1 MDNSDISSF
10 MCSLLEKYKVLRGN
24 SKDCTGEEFWDVAV
38 ITTADQ
44 SQKKAYEIQI
54 EEKRAR
60 NELPSDL
67 PLIVVADPPGV
78 KIGNGGSTLV
88 ALELLHE
95 KYGEKL
101 FELKIMIIHAGGW
114 SQRMP
119 NASILG
125 KIFTALPH
133 GEPVYQMLDMKL
145 AMYWPFVKRMKA
157 GVFIVCADDILT
169 YNLGSDSDWSVSEYG
184 FTALA
189 HPSTMKIGNTH
200 GVYVVANPDKI
211 NKSKHI
217 VEAECLEILQKPSD
231 KRMEDTGAVVTEEGV
246 HEFADGITV
255 EGRMVYTDSS
265 FFFGVDVVKKLLS
278 LKKELGVLTCE
289 IDAYGD
295 FLQALGPRAN
305 EKYITNTANISEV
318 TQNLTECRLKV
329 FQVLQNTDLHLIL
342 MHASKFNHIG
352 TTHEYLHHLCQDSS
366 FKSQLCLESAVFNKW
381 QETHASPEKKR
392 KKLDPINDSCVMH
405 SSLLKSSVIQSQSV
419 VEYCQFDRPVN
430 IGTNSII
437 SNCQLLATDELNTS
451 VVEIPSHIFIHTV
464 AICSE
469 TFSKFVTIFFQIDDN
484 LKKTVATANILT
496 LPFMKS
502 NLENVA
508 QALGVETFDTTCIN
522 GQCSL
527 WNIKLF
533 PAENTMT
540 ASFQKALEMI
550 SCIKSKSKSLNDK
563 SSSPLY
569 SFSDLLKYKDV
580 STMIKYRQSLFKLI
594 ENSMK

>member
-1 MDNSDISSF
+1 MNNSDISSF
-10 MCSLLEKYKVLRGN
+10 MCGLLDKYKVLRG
-24 SKDCTGEEFWDVAV
+24 KTCTGEEFWDVAV

-54 EEKRAR
+54 EEKRTR

-88 ALELLHE
+88 ALELLYE
-95 KYGEKL
+95 KYGPKL

-169 YNLGSDSDWSVSEYG
+169 YNLGSDSNWSVSEYG

-189 HPSTMKIGNTH
+189 HPSTMKMGNTH
-200 GVYVVANPDKI
+200 GVYVVADPDKI
-211 NKSKHI
+211 DKSKHI

-231 KRMEDTGAVVTEEGV
+231 KRMEDAGAVVTGEGV

-265 FFFGVDVVKKLLS
+265 FFFGVDVIKKLLG
-278 LKKELGVLTCE
+278 LKKELGALTCE

-305 EKYITNTANISEV
+305 GKYITNTANISEM

-381 QETHASPEKKR
+381 QETPASPEKKR
-392 KKLDPINDSCVMH
+392 KKLDPIIDSCVMH

-419 VEYCQFDRPVN
+419 VEYCEFDRPVN

-437 SNCQLLATDELNTS
+437 SNCQLLTSDKLNTS
-451 VVEIPSHIFIHTV
+451 VLEIPSHIFIHTV

-469 TFSKFVTIFFQIDDN
+469 TFSKYVTIFFQIDDN
-484 LKKTVATANILT
+484 LKKAVATADILK

-508 QALGVETFDTTCIN
+508 QAIGVETFDTTCIN

-540 ASFQKALEMI
+540 TSFQKALEMI
-550 SCIKSKSKSLNDK
+550 SCIKSKSKSLNNK
-563 SSSPLY
+563 LSSPLY